1 LKILNPDVLKAF
13 RDIMDVSQYKA
24 LFSLASAEL
33 GKNSFLLKAQLLN
46 LEWKKVEFMLHKMK
60 GSMGSLGCDLLFH
73 KMNILEKQLNSLQ
86 ITVPNEDQIGTLLET
101 LDLTLQALRAEAN

>member
-86 ITVPNEDQIGTLLET
+86 ITVPNEDQIGTLIET
-101 LDLTLQALRAEAN
+101 LDLTLQALREEAN

>member
-1 LKILNPDVLKAF
+1 MKILNPDVLKAF